1 MWKAKIFKLHK
12 EIHNSKVSE
21 MQKILKTQTSK
32 EKIDTLTTLKF
43 KILQIKR
50 HQEISIVSSLNCI
63 NINL

>member
-1 MWKAKIFKLHK
+1 M
-12 EIHNSKVSE
+12 E
-21 MQKILKTQTSK
+21 KILKTQTSK

-63 NINL
+63 NINLWNWQLYYSYITEYFYT